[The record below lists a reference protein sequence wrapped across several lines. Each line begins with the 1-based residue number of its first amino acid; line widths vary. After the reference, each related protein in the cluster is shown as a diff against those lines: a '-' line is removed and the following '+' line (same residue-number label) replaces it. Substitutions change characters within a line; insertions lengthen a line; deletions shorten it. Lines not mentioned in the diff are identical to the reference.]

1 MSLDGC
7 RNLTN
12 VQKIKEELGGKP
24 KINSIIS
31 CTSSYLLYEAQNKTS
46 AKETLVIN
54 SHHSLIQQI
63 IIQSP
68 LCVMSCTH
76 AGMYCVSHVR
86 HWDTAES
93 QLSPC
98 PHRAVG

>member
-54 SHHSLIQQI
+54 SQHSLIQQI

-76 AGMYCVSHVR
+76 AGTYCVSHIR

-93 QLSPC
+93 QSSPC